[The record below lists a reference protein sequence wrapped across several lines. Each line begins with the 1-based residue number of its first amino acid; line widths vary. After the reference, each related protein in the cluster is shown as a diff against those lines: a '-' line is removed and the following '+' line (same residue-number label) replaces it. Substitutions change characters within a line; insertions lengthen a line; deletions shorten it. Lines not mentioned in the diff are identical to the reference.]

1 MRDIFYWALI
11 LCLCP
16 ILSEG
21 QIIQGRIFDA
31 TNNEGLPGA
40 AIVNMPDSS
49 VFTANARGLFEVE
62 INSFPVDLTFSYLG
76 YKSRTITIPDSE
88 EFLNVGLNASD
99 QHLNEV
105 VISATRFNQKLLEV
119 PAAVNVIS
127 SEQLQRNDETMI
139 MPVINRMPGIMME
152 SGSLNTNRLSIR
164 GIGSRTPYGT
174 NRVRVYFNEIPLTT
188 GEGESTIED
197 IDLNALRRVEI
208 IKGPASSIYGAGLG
222 GTINLLSSSPEY
234 LETEATAR
242 YTGGSFGLRNKQFS
256 IAHGMDNA
264 NISININ
271 DLHSDGYREN
281 SEYDRQSVT
290 ISSSVYSNDD
300 NFSLSFLGSFID
312 LKAYIPSSID
322 KVTFQNSPES
332 AAANWLES
340 QGYEAY
346 VKSFAGFSTRYRINN
361 RLSNYSGVFI
371 SFRDADEPRPFDIL
385 MENTVAAGFRTRFE
399 YDAGSSSHPLT
410 IQAGVEGFGDWF
422 KWSTYENLYQDF
434 PGQGSFAGEILSNNK
449 ERRNYYN
456 LFAQLRWE
464 ISRRL
469 NIEGGVNY
477 NVTNYNLTDLYYDDL
492 DQSDEYAFDPV
503 LSPRIGLS
511 YKLREGWNLFGTIS
525 HGYSMPSLEE
535 TLTPEGLV
543 NTDIKPETGTNHEI
557 GTKGRWLNNQ
567 MYGELSIYHADI
579 NNLLVAER
587 TGPDQ
592 YVGVN
597 AGKTTHDGLEMILNY
612 RWKPSGSW
620 VVEPFVSFTA
630 TNYRF
635 REYIHRET
643 DFSGKRISGFPENI
657 LNVGVDIKNATG
669 LYFFG
674 DFRYVGEAA
683 LNDANTLFNAA
694 YSLINVK
701 AGYNF
706 ELGPWNLDING
717 GVNNLTDEHYASMVL
732 VNAVAYGNNL
742 PRYYYPGLPRN
753 FYFGLK
759 LRYEI

>member
-1 MRDIFYWALI
+1 MCWTLLTLI
-11 LCLCP
+11 YP
-16 ILSEG
+16 VVSEG
-21 QIIQGRIFDA
+21 QVIQGRIFDA

-40 AIVNMPDSS
+40 AIVKVPDSS
-49 VFTANARGLFEVE
+49 VAIANDRGVFEIEV
-62 INSFPVDLTFSYLG
+62 NSFPVELSFSYLG
-76 YKSRTITIPDSE
+76 YKTRKIIISKAE
-88 EFLNVGLNASD
+88 EFLNIGLNSSD

-105 VISATRFNQKLLEV
+105 VVSATRFNKKLLDI
-119 PAAVNVIS
+119 PAAVHAIS
-127 SEQLQRNDETMI
+127 AEQLQRNDEAMI

-152 SGSLNTNRLSIR
+152 SGSLNTNRLAIR

-197 IDLNALRRVEI
+197 IDLNALQRVEI
-208 IKGPASSIYGAGLG
+208 IKGPASGIYGAGLG
-222 GTINLLSSSPEY
+222 GTINLLSASPEY
-234 LETEATAR
+234 LETKATAR

-256 IAHGMDNA
+256 IAHGMENGNI
-264 NISININ
+264 NISVN

-290 ISSSVYSNDD
+290 ISSNIYSNDD

-322 KVTFQNSPES
+322 KVTFENSPES
-332 AAANWLES
+332 AAANWLEAK
-340 QGYEAY
+340 GYEAY
-346 VKSFAGFSTRYRINN
+346 IKSFAGFSSRYRIND

-371 SFRDADEPRPFDIL
+371 SFRDADEPRPVNLEIL
-385 MENTVAAGFRTRFE
+385 KENTVAAGFRTRFE
-399 YDAGSSSHPLT
+399 YIAGSPSNPIT
-410 IQAGVEGFGDWF
+410 IQAGAEGFGDWYHWSIF
-422 KWSTYENLYQDF
+422 KNLYRDL
-434 PGQGSFAGEILSNNK
+434 PEQGSIAGEILSNNK
-449 ERRNYYN
+449 ERRDYYN

-469 NIEGGVNY
+469 NVEGGINY
-477 NVTNYNLTDLYYDDL
+477 NVTNYNLTDLFYDDL
-492 DQSDEYAFDPV
+492 DQSGEYAFDPV

-511 YKLREGWNLFGTIS
+511 YQLREGWNLFGTIS

-543 NTDIKPETGTNHEI
+543 NTDIKPETGTNYEI
-557 GTKGRWLNNQ
+557 GTKGRWLNNKI
-567 MYGELSIYHADI
+567 YGELSFYRADI

-597 AGKTTHDGLEMILNY
+597 AGRTTHDGIEMVMNY
-612 RWKPSGSW
+612 RWKPSRNW
-620 VVEPFVSFTA
+620 VVEPFLSFTA

-635 REYIHRET
+635 REYVHRET

-657 LNVGVDIKNATG
+657 FNAGVDIKNAAG
-669 LYFFG
+669 LYLFG
-674 DFRYVGEAA
+674 DYRYVGEAA
-683 LNDANTLFNAA
+683 LNDANTLYNAA
-694 YSLINVK
+694 YSLLNIK
-701 AGYNF
+701 AGYTF
-706 ELGPWNLDING
+706 SLGPWNLDINA
-717 GVNNLTDEHYASMVL
+717 GVNNVTDKHYASMVL

-753 FYFGLK
+753 FYYGLK
-759 LRYEI
+759 VRYEM